1 MQAFKDFIDFLCG
14 PVIFF
19 SLSIVFFVV
28 GIRFREFLTRPRV
41 ATVLLIAGLVFVAFG
56 FTDENFRKI
65 GLKPDNVPILGM
77 AFLVGFFTWLGMRQA
92 VENDKRIARGGMPRE
107 AEGEEQIHTWPDLVY
122 IELICLVG
130 VTALLLVWS
139 IFLKAPLEEPADP
152 STSPNPAKAP
162 WYFLGLQE
170 MLVYFDPWLAGVVFP
185 GMIITG
191 LILIP
196 YIDRSPKGSGFYSF
210 KGREVA
216 VSFYLFGFLILWVLL
231 IVVGTFLR
239 GPNWNFFGP
248 FDYWDVHKLPVL
260 VNVNLSEIIYI
271 KLLGVRLPSHWF
283 LREFWGILIV
293 GLYLFAV
300 PPLLART
307 WFKGLYSR
315 LGAPRYALLMI
326 HFLVMLSLPI
336 KMYMRWAFNLKYVV
350 ALPEF
355 FFNI

>member
-14 PVIFF
+14 PVVFF
-19 SLSIVFFVV
+19 SLSIVFFAL
-28 GIRFREFLTRPRV
+28 GIHYRYLLTRSRV
-41 ATVLLIAGLVFVAFG
+41 ALGMLVASVLFVAFAI
-56 FTDENFRKI
+56 TDPNFRAI

-92 VENDKRIARGGMPRE
+92 VDNDRRIAAGGKPRE
-107 AEGEEQIHTWPDLVY
+107 AEGEEQVHTWPDLVY
-122 IELICLVG
+122 IELIALVG

-152 STSPNPAKAP
+152 TTSPNPAKAP

-185 GMIITG
+185 GLIITG

-196 YIDRSPKGSGFYSF
+196 YIDRSPKGSGYYSF
-210 KGREVA
+210 KGREAA
-216 VSFYLFGFLILWVLL
+216 VSFYLFGFLVLWVLL

-248 FDYWDVHKLPVL
+248 FDFWDVHKLPVL
-260 VNVNLSEIIYI
+260 VNVNLSEIIYM
-271 KLLGVRLPSHWF
+271 KVLGVRLPSFW
-283 LREFWGILIV
+283 LIREFWGILAV
-293 GLYLFAV
+293 GLYLFAL

-307 WFKGLYSR
+307 WFKGLYAR
-315 LGAPRYALLMI
+315 LGTPRYALLMF
-326 HFLVMLSLPI
+326 HFLVMFSLPI
-336 KMYMRWAFNLKYVV
+336 KMYLRWAFNLKYVV
-350 ALPEF
+350 SLPEF

>member
-1 MQAFKDFIDFLCG
+1 MQAFKDFIDFLSG

-19 SLSIVFFVV
+19 TGSIVLFVL
-28 GIRFREFLTRPRV
+28 GIRYRALLTRPRV
-41 ATVLLIAGLVFVAFG
+41 GLGLLAAGVVFLIIG
-56 FTDENFRKI
+56 FTDANFRAI

-77 AFLVGFFTWLGMRQA
+77 AFLVGFFTWFGLRQA
-92 VENDKRIARGGMPRE
+92 VENDRRIAAGGKPRE

-130 VTALLLVWS
+130 VTALLVVWS
-139 IFLKAPLEEPADP
+139 ILLKAPLEEPADP
-152 STSPNPAKAP
+152 TTSPNPAKAP

-170 MLVYFDPWLAGVVFP
+170 MLVYFDPWLAGVVIP
-185 GMIITG
+185 GLIITG

-196 YIDRSPKGSGFYSF
+196 YIDRSPRGSGFYSF
-210 KGREVA
+210 KGREIGVTL
-216 VSFYLFGFLILWVLL
+216 YLFGFLVLWVLL

-260 VNVNLSEIIYI
+260 VNINLSEIIYI
-271 KLLGVRLPSHWF
+271 KMLGVRLPGHWF
-283 LREFWGILIV
+283 VREFWGILLVAFYIF
-293 GLYLFAV
+293 GL
-300 PPLLART
+300 PPLLAKT
-307 WFKGLYSR
+307 WFKGMCER
-315 LGAPRYALLMI
+315 LGTPRYTLMVF
-326 HFLVMLSLPI
+326 HLLVMLGLPI
-336 KMYMRWAFNLKYVV
+336 KMYLRWAFNLKYVV